1 MSEREMYIEFVT
13 NMLEQMDLRRI
24 KLVYRLAMGLVR

>member
-1 MSEREMYIEFVT
+1 MGEREMYIEFVT

-24 KLVYRLAMGLVR
+24 KLVYRLAMGLMR